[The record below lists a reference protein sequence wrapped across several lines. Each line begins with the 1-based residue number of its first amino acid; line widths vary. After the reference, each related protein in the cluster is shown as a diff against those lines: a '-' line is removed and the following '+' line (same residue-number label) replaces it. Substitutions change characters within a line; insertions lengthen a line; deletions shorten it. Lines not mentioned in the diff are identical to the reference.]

1 LFKEELDMITLINI
15 VDEDNMGERMS
26 TFAWSNARTF
36 NSIPI
41 TIYATENIPSC
52 SVGPVPFVYE

>member
-1 LFKEELDMITLINI
+1 MITLINI

-36 NSIPI
+36 NGIPI

-52 SVGPVPFVYE
+52 SIGPVPFVCE